1 MVRCIGE
8 LYVDNKN
15 ITLEESMKVGINLL
29 VLKQYSGIA
38 CFAEN
43 ILEQLFELEAV
54 FYVYYTDELPFAF
67 HDIKSNVILCKVNT
81 SFSKVLYQQ
90 LSFPFRVLR
99 DELDVLVCF
108 TPIHPIILAK
118 KNMIFMYDCAYHNF
132 PENASG
138 FFRLCLIKIMYW
150 CGIRFSQKVVSVSN
164 SAAREIESRYSLEP
178 SSVDVVYGALPNLPM
193 VQFDFIADTLGKYNL
208 TEEGYIFSIGNGMR
222 HKNIYRTIEAF
233 GLLRSN
239 NTIVTKLVIAGKM
252 TEKIQSEVN
261 RIIAELALQDYVKT
275 IGYVS
280 QEEKVALIKSSIG
293 FSFVSLYE
301 GFGLPILEAQSLGVP
316 VITAN
321 QSAMPEIAG
330 DAAILVDPYDI
341 NSIAQGMKALVELT
355 SAEKKR
361 ATYRV
366 KNNLN
371 RFSWQG
377 SATVLMDILKR
388 SI

>member
-1 MVRCIGE
+1 
-8 LYVDNKN
+8 
-15 ITLEESMKVGINLL
+15 
-29 VLKQYSGIA
+29 
-38 CFAEN
+38 
-43 ILEQLFELEAV
+43 
-54 FYVYYTDELPFAF
+54 
-67 HDIKSNVILCKVNT
+67 
-81 SFSKVLYQQ
+81 
-90 LSFPFRVLR
+90 
-99 DELDVLVCF
+99 
-108 TPIHPIILAK
+108 
-118 KNMIFMYDCAYHNF
+118 
-132 PENASG
+132 
-138 FFRLCLIKIMYW
+138 
-150 CGIRFSQKVVSVSN
+150 
-164 SAAREIESRYSLEP
+164 
-178 SSVDVVYGALPNLPM
+178 
-193 VQFDFIADTLGKYNL
+193 
-208 TEEGYIFSIGNGMR
+208 
-222 HKNIYRTIEAF
+222 
-233 GLLRSN
+233 
-239 NTIVTKLVIAGKM
+239 M

-261 RIIAELALQDYVKT
+261 QIIAELALQDYVKT

-341 NSIAQGMKALVELT
+341 NSIAQGMKSLVELT
-355 SAEKKR
+355 SAEKKI